1 MFPLKRLLV
10 CVGSLLLGGPAF
22 GADGASAPGDDT
34 LDLAIEDLNPLT
46 RMYVMRFEDNVQFGF
61 GPDDEPLNFFR
72 IQPLIPFELSPRWTL
87 LTRVLVPLAHAPWP
101 ETADGLG
108 DVNVT
113 SLLTPAQGRRF
124 VWGVGPTFALPTASH
139 DRLGT
144 NKWAAGP
151 AAGAVYNSRR
161 WQVGLIVQNLWSF
174 AGDGSRDKVNLMAI
188 RPTVSYHLEH
198 GWYLSSS
205 PSIAADWAARDDDNR
220 WLVPVGGGVGKVL
233 NIGGQR
239 ISTLVEAYYHALS
252 PAIGPDWQLRLQVS
266 LLYPK

>member
-1 MFPLKRLLV
+1 
-10 CVGSLLLGGPAF
+10 
-22 GADGASAPGDDT
+22 
-34 LDLAIEDLNPLT
+34 
-46 RMYVMRFEDNVQFGF
+46 MYVMRFEDNVQFGF